1 MWQLEQLFIAKVVV
15 HCLKLSMYMTSTI
28 HKDAELRDDAEAEDQ
43 AEGGSLGEAQDD
55 IR

>member
-1 MWQLEQLFIAKVVV
+1 
-15 HCLKLSMYMTSTI
+15 MYMTTI
-28 HKDAELRDDAEAEDQ
+28 LQDAELRDDAETEDQ

>member
-1 MWQLEQLFIAKVVV
+1 
-15 HCLKLSMYMTSTI
+15 MYMTSTI

>member
-1 MWQLEQLFIAKVVV
+1 MSSLKQFFTAKVVIP
-15 HCLKLSMYMTSTI
+15 CLKLSMYMTTI
-28 HKDAELRDDAEAEDQ
+28 HKDAELRDDAETEDQ